1 MERITKYSN
10 DIIRNNAI
18 NIIRKL
24 TKKNGLNDDELS
36 VIGAFLLIER
46 VENRK
51 LKEYEDLEERGLT
64 DQKQNVKFEVKADV

>member
-1 MERITKYSN
+1 MERVTKYSN

-24 TKKNGLNDDELS
+24 TNKNGLNDDELS